1 MISGTI
7 YNTTKMMQMTQKW
20 EQKKAS
26 GNLFKK
32 EVKELSPEQK
42 QLQIYQEQLE
52 KEREGN
58 EYSAIYAKIQSGQSL
73 SPEEEEKLRAREPKL
88 YMEYK
93 ADKQEQE
100 AYEKKLKNCKTK
112 EEAERLHINRM
123 NGKLSELKSI
133 VNNPNIPK
141 SEKLKEAQRI
151 LGEATKTT
159 QIYHAFTKSAD
170 YKKMPREEELLEAKK
185 AEAKSQESV
194 PAENVATETEPAEN
208 IAESVTETD
217 IETNAQADN
226 QEGAAANEKHNP
238 AKRNPAE
245 AERMI
250 LEEMIKL
257 EKKQSGEEK
266 KTVKIDVS
274 L

>member
-7 YNTTKMMQMTQKW
+7 YSATKMLQMTQKW

-26 GNLFKK
+26 GNILKK
-32 EVKELSPEQK
+32 EVEELSPEEQQVK
-42 QLQIYQEQLE
+42 MYQEQLK

-73 SPEEEEKLRAREPKL
+73 SPEEEEKIRTKDPKL

-93 ADKQEQE
+93 ADKLEQE
-100 AYEKKLKNCKTK
+100 AYEKRLKNCKTK
-112 EEAERLHINRM
+112 EEAEKLHVNRM

-151 LGEATKTT
+151 LGDTTKTT
-159 QIYHAFTKSAD
+159 QIFHAFTRSAD
-170 YKKMPREEELLEAKK
+170 YKKLPREEELLEAKRV
-185 AEAKSQESV
+185 EEKSHDSV
-194 PAENVATETEPAEN
+194 PADENIATETMPEAGVETTAEEGKRADAKRADVAKD
-208 IAESVTETD
+208 AESEFT
-217 IETNAQADN
+217 
-226 QEGAAANEKHNP
+226 KL
-238 AKRNPAE
+238 
-245 AERMI
+245 ERTI
-250 LEEMIKL
+250 LGEMLNL
-257 EKKQSGEEK
+257 EKKHFGEEK